1 MHDVYQWWIK
11 NFFQSLMTEYL
22 QNFEFTFENGSSFGK
37 TLADFL
43 LKSAEKVKNF
53 TFFFT
58 DLFTNYVRVIVPSFN
73 MTSIVLEW
81 NEIIHQKFR
90 HFSTFSWFYSAKVL
104 VCKTDWNIKRANVGR
119 KINSFYFFL
128 YGVID
133 QLHRRNSAKF
143 QVIWSCR
150 ISFTP
155 IYWKYLKI
163 QLNS

>member
-1 MHDVYQWWIK
+1 
-11 NFFQSLMTEYL
+11 MTEYL

-43 LKSAEKVKNF
+43 LKSAEKVKIF

-90 HFSTFSWFYSAKVL
+90 HFSTFS
-104 VCKTDWNIKRANVGR
+104 
-119 KINSFYFFL
+119 
-128 YGVID
+128 
-133 QLHRRNSAKF
+133 
-143 QVIWSCR
+143 
-150 ISFTP
+150 
-155 IYWKYLKI
+155 
-163 QLNS
+163 